1 MKLVMHDLCKNYGD
15 NQALKP
21 LNLVLDHGIY
31 ALLGPNGAGKS
42 TLMNILA
49 LLIEPSDGVVTCN
62 GRDIH
67 NNRKYLK
74 KVGYMPQKQC
84 LYDDF
89 TLEEQLYYLGRLKG
103 MKKKDIVLRTKM
115 LAKEVQLED
124 ELQDKIGSFSGGMK
138 QRAMLA
144 GAMLD
149 DPELL
154 ILDEPTAGLDPMKR
168 MEMQNMIAGLA
179 KDKIVLIA
187 THVVSDVEFI
197 ANQFIFLKKGK
208 IVLQGSRTEVLQPL
222 QHHIKTLPITQDA
235 YHSDVCRSMISSVFY
250 EGDRLMARL
259 VDEKG
264 IYPGREVP
272 PVISD
277 VYFCLFRGEHALVR
291 HQEDNSE

>member
-1 MKLVMHDLCKNYGD
+1 MGMKLSIHDLCKSYGD
-15 NQALKP
+15 NKALLP
-21 LNLVLDHGIY
+21 LDLELNHGIY

-49 LLIEPSDGVVTCN
+49 TLIDPDQGSVTYDGREIR
-62 GRDIH
+62 GS
-67 NNRKYLK
+67 RKYLK
-74 KVGYMPQKQC
+74 KIGYMPQKQC

-89 TLEEQLYYLGRLKG
+89 TLEEQLHYLGRLKG
-103 MKKKDIVLRTKM
+103 MKKKDIVLRTEKM
-115 LAKEVQLED
+115 TRDVQLYD
-124 ELQDKIGSFSGGMK
+124 VLHDKIGSFSGGMK

-197 ANQFIFLKKGK
+197 ANRFFFLKKGR
-208 IVLQGSRTEVLQPL
+208 IVLQGSRSEVLRPL
-222 QHHIKTLPITQDA
+222 EHHIKVLPISQDV
-235 YHSDVCRSMISSVFY
+235 YHSDV
-250 EGDRLMARL
+250 
-259 VDEKG
+259 
-264 IYPGREVP
+264 GR
-272 PVISD
+272 
-277 VYFCLFRGEHALVR
+277 
-291 HQEDNSE
+291 